1 MITRTNE
8 RIIGVLFLIATAS
21 YMIGSTLIEANLT
34 SSDYLS
40 HIYSNRT
47 EIYIGLLLEFMNSA
61 VVVGIAM
68 LLFPLLR
75 HHKESIAIGYLSSR
89 IIESVLLIVGI
100 ISPLVL
106 LTLSETFNT
115 ADGTNWESY
124 SVIGELLIKG
134 QEMTFELAML
144 ALGIGSVMICY
155 LMYRKKL
162 IPRPLSLLG
171 IVGYASLFASSCLS
185 IIGVDPGIVLFIP
198 GGIFEIGFPIWL
210 IVKGFNK

>member
-8 RIIGVLFLIATAS
+8 RIIGVLFLLATAS

-34 SSDYLS
+34 SSGYLS

-61 VVVGIAM
+61 VVVGIAV

>member
-100 ISPLVL
+100 ISPLL